1 MLLTTA
7 KKSTQKAGFV
17 RPVSSN
23 SKGLVEF
30 KNKKVE
36 TLSPSFLNETVA
48 FACHTIINIRQKVH
62 KGIISVR
69 NPPTTQVLK
78 AVRYRLKS
86 YSPKFPNAEEKC
98 KQKIPGLYFITAA
111 LLQRIFVWSQFI
123 SKTELHNLCL
133 TVLFRWLFS
142 WHQLKS
148 TTKFWQSKIWQSQFF
163 QCTVM
168 NMIWLSLNST
178 PIHAYYSLKLWNFKL
193 GHPK

>member
-1 MLLTTA
+1 MWKINHSRQNSLNKWTKISGLEINILILISGAPSELLLTTA
-7 KKSTQKAGFV
+7 KKSTQQAGFV

-111 LLQRIFVWSQFI
+111 LLQRIFV
-123 SKTELHNLCL
+123 
-133 TVLFRWLFS
+133 
-142 WHQLKS
+142 
-148 TTKFWQSKIWQSQFF
+148 
-163 QCTVM
+163 
-168 NMIWLSLNST
+168 
-178 PIHAYYSLKLWNFKL
+178 
-193 GHPK
+193 